1 MKWKLGEFEDGLGY
15 FYGYLKKNVFS
26 SHINQKIQVKYN
38 NHLNEGV
45 TICYVTDVSIG
56 VKNNYNMQYEI
67 SYDDMLVYPFFST
80 EKHLG
85 IMTVKD
91 ED

>member
-1 MKWKLGEFEDGLGY
+1 MEWKLGEFEDGLGY
-15 FYGYLKKNVFS
+15 FYNYLKNVFN

-38 NHLNEGV
+38 NHLNEAV

-56 VKNNYNMQYEI
+56 VKDNCDIHYEI
-67 SYDDMLVYPFFST
+67 PYDDMLVYPFFST
-80 EKHLG
+80 EKYLG
-85 IMTVKD
+85 IMAVKD

>member
-1 MKWKLGEFEDGLGY
+1 MNWKLGEFEDGLGY
-15 FYGYLKKNVFS
+15 FYGYLKNVFS

-38 NHLNEGV
+38 NHLNEAV

-56 VKNNYNMQYEI
+56 VKDSCDMQYEI

-80 EKHLG
+80 EKYLG
-85 IMTVKD
+85 IYAIKD
-91 ED
+91 EG